1 MGMAGRRK
9 ESRLTGEQTAHVQ
22 QGIEFLVDSGYI
34 RRYARIAEM
43 LGVTESTMSHWR
55 AGRSKPSIEEYNKIM
70 DLVEQAK
77 KFLKDAGKT
86 ATSIHD
92 NVIGNGI
99 AVNSEPM
106 IKAEAVCNA
115 LRLRLVQAINNMTD
129 IDDSLRQRLTK
140 LVLEG

>member
-1 MGMAGRRK
+1 MGMAGHRK
-9 ESRLTGEQTAHVQ
+9 NSRLTDEQFSQLQ

-43 LGVTESTMSHWR
+43 LGANESSLSKWR
-55 AGRSKPSIEEYNKIM
+55 MGKSKPSIEEYNKIM

-77 KFLKDAGKT
+77 KFLEDAGKT

-92 NVIGNGI
+92 NIIGNGI

-106 IKAEAVCNA
+106 IKAEAVVNA
-115 LRLRLVQAINNMTD
+115 LRLRLAQAINNMTD

-140 LVLEG
+140 LILEV